1 MLESARG
8 LENESACATSMLLGR
23 LANDLAASDWKTR
36 PRSRSRLS
44 LRACWSKA
52 VLLSGGM
59 GYGLGERRGSVT
71 GCHGDRSTSLAINV
85 RPALQTHSVP
95 STERPGD
102 QNCAVSFFTVGFL
115 LNVVVLPLQFVFV
128 PKIWDQK

>member
-1 MLESARG
+1 MLESALG

-44 LRACWSKA
+44 LGACWSKA

-59 GYGLGERRGSVT
+59 ALASGGVA
-71 GCHGDRSTSLAINV
+71 SLVAMEI
-85 RPALQTHSVP
+85 
-95 STERPGD
+95 
-102 QNCAVSFFTVGFL
+102 AVL
-115 LNVVVLPLQFVFV
+115 AWL
-128 PKIWDQK
+128 